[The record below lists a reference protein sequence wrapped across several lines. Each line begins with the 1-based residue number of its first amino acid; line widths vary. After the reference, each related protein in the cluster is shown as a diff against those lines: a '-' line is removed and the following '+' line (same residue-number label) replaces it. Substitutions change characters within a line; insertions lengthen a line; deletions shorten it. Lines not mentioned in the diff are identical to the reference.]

1 MTVGEHLG
9 EGFMKNLFQAS
20 LLSAVISLALVT
32 TAASQQLYATSETLL
47 QLDLVTLPVG
57 TVTKLFTTPGKPDS
71 VLLNAQG
78 QLIYTMSPQ
87 GTVALFDPVAGTNTI
102 LLSGLKSPRDL
113 LFDPGSTTSM
123 LISEYSI
130 GTILRYNF
138 VSGTSTVLAKK
149 LGSVDGLA
157 YDPQGDLF
165 AIANHNTIVQ
175 LDPNTGAILKTL
187 VLETH
192 YKVNGG
198 DGMVYD
204 PYTQNLWVSHD
215 GANATTGAKESGFFE
230 IPTDLSGFTL
240 FQDGTLLK
248 KSIAVPVPDGI
259 VSDGKGN
266 LYVGAGLQ
274 RLVVYNIPTDTVTLN
289 PVVPGIDSLILV
301 PGSY

>member
-1 MTVGEHLG
+1 MGQERF
-9 EGFMKNLFQAS
+9 FMKRLLQAGFF
-20 LLSAVISLALVT
+20 SAVICFAL
-32 TAASQQLYATSETLL
+32 AASAAGQQLYATSESGM
-47 QLDLVTLPVG
+47 QLDLVTLPAG
-57 TVTKLFTTPGKPDS
+57 KVTNLFTTPGKPDS

-87 GTVALFDPVAGTNTI
+87 GTMALFDPVAETNTI

-113 LFDPGSTTSM
+113 IFDPGSTTSM
-123 LISEYSI
+123 LISEYSV

-138 VSGTSTVLAKK
+138 VTGTSTILAKK

-157 YDPQGDLF
+157 YDPQGHLF
-165 AIANHNTIVQ
+165 VVANHNTIVQ

-187 VLETH
+187 VLEAH

-204 PYTQNLWVSHD
+204 PYSQQLWVSHD
-215 GANATTGAKESGFFE
+215 GADPSTGAKESGFFE

-240 FQDGTLLK
+240 FQNGTLLN
-248 KSIAVPVPDGI
+248 KSIAISVPDGI

-266 LYVGAGLQ
+266 LYVGAGLH
-274 RLVVYNIPTDTVTLN
+274 RLVVYNIPTDSVTLD
-289 PVVPGIDSLILV
+289 PVVAGIDSLILV
-301 PGSY
+301 PGTF